1 MISVRILG
9 VLVLVLLAIVQAPA
23 RGAAAVDAMIRE
35 AENLAYFEAFKPAKR
50 LLERA
55 VRASTAVGDTRL
67 TALALDR
74 LGSVLDFVGET
85 AAGAARHRE
94 ALTLANG
101 LEDRATIASITASIG
116 LAHWRRSGYDDAL
129 RVLQDALA
137 LQERIGDVS
146 GAARTRIFIGRVH
159 FKRGAYDAAEAS
171 YLRAHQVL
179 ERGTDPRWLSIALED
194 LGHLSLERGAFAE
207 ALDTF
212 EKALDAR
219 TVAGDAAG
227 EAYMQAVIGR
237 AYTQQ
242 GAYHDAL
249 ARLTRAAALSDSVRT
264 EPTRAHAVYHM
275 GIAYEGLGEYARA
288 LDLYRQALH
297 LKEGLGD
304 RRQQV
309 WILSRIGDVHAVQRN
324 RHAAL
329 DAYHHAIAIS
339 DDIGDPVSAALVRLR
354 AGQVSLELGDHEGSL
369 DSFRRASG
377 VLAAS
382 QPGSAASAQ
391 SGLARAF
398 AAGGHESLALG
409 HARRAV
415 EYAQAGSDEARW
427 GALRT
432 LASVERQFGHRID
445 ALAHFRGSL
454 SIIESMRERGAPV
467 SDVREKIFE
476 RKQAVYGDTVQL
488 LVDLGHS
495 GEALEVAERARRT
508 AFVDLLSGRAATAR
522 TPAGPLTL
530 EEMRQ
535 EARRRGATI
544 VEYLST
550 ADRLFTWVLQP
561 NGKLHGTSS
570 RSSRADLTRRVDAV
584 RAALASGEEVRV
596 QLRQL
601 YDILIAPVAPL
612 LPSNRD
618 DLVTIVPHGPL
629 FALPFGA
636 LLDAGNRYV
645 IEDHTLSYSPSVS
658 VLPDTAAS
666 RDRAAAASARVL
678 TVGNPVMPGP
688 RGEEP
693 RLQQLP
699 GGEREARALRTLYPQ
714 SRVTALAGPSAAERT
729 IRDLAPDHTVIHFA
743 THAMIFDAEP
753 MASYLALSA
762 DAVPDSERQPTAA
775 DGFLTLSEIL
785 RLHLRAD
792 VVSLSAC
799 NPGKGR
805 ISGEGIEGFSQAFL
819 YAGAATVVVN
829 LWPVADDADTA
840 QLKRFYEGLT
850 RRQTSKAVALAD
862 AQRETI
868 AALRAG
874 RLSTPAG
881 LKLEEHPGLWA
892 PFVIAGEAR

>member
-9 VLVLVLLAIVQAPA
+9 VLVLVFLAIVQAPA

-55 VRASTAVGDTRL
+55 VRVSTAVGDTRL

-85 AAGAARHRE
+85 AAGAVRHRE
-94 ALTLANG
+94 ALALASG

-129 RVLQDALA
+129 RVLAEALA
-137 LQERIGDVS
+137 LQERIGDDS

-159 FKRGAYDAAEAS
+159 FKRGAYDAAKAS

-179 ERGTDPRWLSIALED
+179 ERGTDPRWLSIVLED
-194 LGHLSLERGAFAE
+194 LGHLALERGAFAE
-207 ALDTF
+207 ALDSF
-212 EKALDAR
+212 EEALDAR
-219 TVAGDAAG
+219 TAAADAAG

-249 ARLTRAAALSDSVRT
+249 ARLTRAAVVSHSART
-264 EPTRAHAVYHM
+264 EPTHALAAYHM

-288 LDLYRQALH
+288 LDFYRQALH
-297 LKEGLGD
+297 LEEGLGD
-304 RRQQV
+304 RRQRV
-309 WILSRIGDVHAVQRN
+309 WILGRIGDVHAAQRN
-324 RHAAL
+324 RQAAL
-329 DAYHHAIAIS
+329 DAYLHAIAIS
-339 DDIGDPVSAALVRLR
+339 DDIGDLVSAASVLLK
-354 AGQVSLELGDHEGSL
+354 AGQASVELGDYEGSL
-369 DSFRRASG
+369 DFFRRASG
-377 VLAAS
+377 ILAAS
-382 QPGSAASAQ
+382 QPGSAAAAQ

-398 AAGGHESLALG
+398 AAGGRESLALG

-415 EYAQAGSDEARW
+415 ELAQAGTAEARW
-427 GALRT
+427 GAVRT
-432 LASVERQFGHRID
+432 LASVERQFGHRIA
-445 ALAHFRGSL
+445 ALAHFRESL
-454 SIIESMRERGAPV
+454 SIIESMPQRVVPASEA
-467 SDVREKIFE
+467 REKVFE
-476 RKQAVYGDTVQL
+476 RKQAVYGETVQL

-495 GEALEVAERARRT
+495 GDALEVAERARRT
-508 AFVDLLSGRAATAR
+508 AFVDVLTGRAAPAR
-522 TPAGPLTL
+522 TPARPLTL
-530 EEMRQ
+530 DEMRK

-561 NGKLHGTSS
+561 NGRLHGTSA
-570 RSSRADLTRRVDAV
+570 RFSRADLARRVDAV
-584 RAALASGEEVRV
+584 RAALASGEEARG

-601 YDILIAPVAPL
+601 YDILIAPVASF
-612 LPSNRD
+612 LPSGRD
-618 DLVTIVPHGPL
+618 ELVTIVPHGPL
-629 FALPFGA
+629 FVLPFGA
-636 LLDAGNRYV
+636 LLNAGNRYV

-666 RDRAAAASARVL
+666 GDRAAASARVL

-693 RLQQLP
+693 RLRQLP
-699 GGEREARALRTLYPQ
+699 GGEREARALQALYPQ
-714 SRVTALAGPSAAERT
+714 SRVTALAGASATERT
-729 IRDLAPDHTVIHFA
+729 IRDLAPDHAVIHFA
-743 THAMIFDAEP
+743 THAMLFDAEP

-762 DAVPDSERQPTAA
+762 DAVPVSERQPAAA

-785 RLHLRAD
+785 RLRLRAD
-792 VVSLSAC
+792 LVSLSVC
-799 NPGKGR
+799 NPGTGR
-805 ISGEGIEGFSQAFL
+805 VSGEGVEGFSQAFL
-819 YAGAATVVVN
+819 HAGAATVVVN
-829 LWPVADDADTA
+829 LWPVAEDADTA
-840 QLKRFYEGLT
+840 QMKRFYEALT
-850 RRQTSKAVALAD
+850 RSGMGKAAALAD
-862 AQRETI
+862 AQRGTI

-881 LKLEEHPGLWA
+881 LKLEEHPRLWA